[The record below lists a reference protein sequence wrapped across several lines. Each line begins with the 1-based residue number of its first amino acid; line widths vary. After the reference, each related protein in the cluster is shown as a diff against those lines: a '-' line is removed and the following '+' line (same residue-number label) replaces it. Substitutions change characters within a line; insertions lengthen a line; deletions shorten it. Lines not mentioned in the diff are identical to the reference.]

1 MKKSFD
7 YSGLLIPFVFAAL
20 VAYQLLMARPATTS
34 IPYSD
39 FHRLVDARLVDDL
52 DIGQSSISGVL
63 RMPEAAANLPASDAA
78 AVKKAGPPWRF
89 TTNRVADDR
98 LVTELTAAGI
108 RYRGVPDSGWLET
121 LAGWMLP
128 VILLVTFWSFMMR
141 RPGGVRDFS
150 GMGKSQARVYV
161 QQETGITFDDI
172 AGIDE
177 AKAELQQIVAFL
189 RNPERYQRLGGK
201 IPKGV
206 LIVGAPGTGKTLLAR
221 AVAGEAAVPFFTI
234 SGSAFVE
241 MFVGVGAARVRDLFE
256 QAQQKA
262 PCIVF
267 IDELDALG
275 KARGVGLMSGN
286 DEREQTL
293 NQLLVEMD
301 GFQANSGVIIMAATN
316 RPEIL
321 DPALLRPGRFD
332 RHIAIDRPDL
342 NGRKQILAVHT
353 KRVKLAPEVDL
364 AELAQRTPGFVGAD
378 LANVVN
384 EAALHAAELG
394 KPAIGMADFD
404 EAIDRAMTGMER
416 KSRVMNDEE
425 KRTIAYHEAG
435 HALVAQSR
443 VHCDPVKKVSIIPR
457 GIAALGYTQQV
468 PTEDRYVLR
477 KSELLDRLDVL
488 LGGRVAEEIAFG
500 DVSTGA
506 QNDLERATAL
516 ARHMVM
522 QYGMSAKLGLATLD
536 DATPQGGSPGVWT
549 PGDGRC
555 SEHTAQLI
563 DEEVRALL
571 EDAHVRVAATLGE
584 HRDALERIAR
594 CLLQHESIDHDTLV
608 ALITPPDDRDAAPG
622 PARADAEPVAAT
634 DTSALTRDW
643 RAGRSTADAD
653 RAVARLRGVVGND
666 RREPRIGAEHR
677 DALEPVAPRRE
688 EQRVDLRQRT
698 LAVQRH
704 GFRDAG
710 VNAGLER
717 REHRDVIERC
727 DLGRGSEIVR
737 QPDAVA
743 MKRAKQPVS
752 MVLYPERAHLPV
764 CRADH
769 PALRPA
775 DGRLDAVR
783 AVVAER
789 ETHAA
794 GRRERQQMAV
804 AQPVPVDRVMHL
816 QRQPHPVGG
825 AGQVSGR
832 IVGGKRAALGGQRGR
847 CGKRVLAHRQRDAAR
862 TCARLDAVVA

>member
-1 MKKSFD
+1 MKKTFD
-7 YSGLLIPFVFAAL
+7 YSALLIPIAFGVLIA
-20 VAYQLLMARPATTS
+20 VQLLMRQPEATS
-34 IPYSD
+34 ISYSD

-52 DIGQSSISGVL
+52 EIGQSSISGAL
-63 RMPEAAANLPASDAA
+63 RMPEAGPMLPASDAI

-89 TTNRVADDR
+89 TTSRVADDR
-98 LVTELTAAGI
+98 LVATLTAAGI
-108 RYRGVPDSGWLET
+108 RYRGMPDSSWIET
-121 LAGWMLP
+121 LATWAFP
-128 VILLVTFWSFMMR
+128 VIAFVLVWNFMMR
-141 RPGGVRDFS
+141 RPGGVRDLS
-150 GMGKSQARVYV
+150 GMGKSRARVYV
-161 QQETGITFDDI
+161 QQETGITFSDI

-189 RNPERYQRLGGK
+189 REPERYQRLGGK

-221 AVAGEAAVPFFTI
+221 AVAGEAAVPFFSI

-364 AELAQRTPGFVGAD
+364 AELASRTPGFVGAD

-416 KSRVMNDEE
+416 KSRVMNEQE
-425 KRTIAYHEAG
+425 KRTIAYHESG

-443 VHCDPVKKVSIIPR
+443 AHCDPVKKVSIIPR

-477 KSELLDRLDVL
+477 RSELLDRLDVL

-522 QYGMSAKLGLATLD
+522 QYGMSDKIGLSTFD
-536 DATPQGGSPGVWT
+536 DAASQGRVPGAWT

-584 HRDALERIAR
+584 HRDALERIAQ
-594 CLLQHESIDHDTLV
+594 CLLLHESIDHDMLM
-608 ALITPPDDRDAAPG
+608 ALIAGPDDADEPG
-622 PARADAEPVAAT
+622 RPAEAESAAT
-634 DTSALTRDW
+634 T
-643 RAGRSTADAD
+643 
-653 RAVARLRGVVGND
+653 
-666 RREPRIGAEHR
+666 GA
-677 DALEPVAPRRE
+677 PV
-688 EQRVDLRQRT
+688 
-698 LAVQRH
+698 
-704 GFRDAG
+704 
-710 VNAGLER
+710 
-717 REHRDVIERC
+717 
-727 DLGRGSEIVR
+727 
-737 QPDAVA
+737 
-743 MKRAKQPVS
+743 
-752 MVLYPERAHLPV
+752 
-764 CRADH
+764 
-769 PALRPA
+769 
-775 DGRLDAVR
+775 
-783 AVVAER
+783 
-789 ETHAA
+789 
-794 GRRERQQMAV
+794 
-804 AQPVPVDRVMHL
+804 
-816 QRQPHPVGG
+816 
-825 AGQVSGR
+825 
-832 IVGGKRAALGGQRGR
+832 
-847 CGKRVLAHRQRDAAR
+847 
-862 TCARLDAVVA
+862 

>member
-1 MKKSFD
+1 MKKTFD
-7 YSGLLIPFVFAAL
+7 YSALLIPIALAVL
-20 VAYQLLMARPATTS
+20 VAFQLFTSRPETTS
-34 IPYSD
+34 ISYSD

-52 DIGQSSISGVL
+52 DIGQSSISGAL
-63 RMPEAAANLPASDAA
+63 RMPEAVPMLPASDAI

-98 LVTELTAAGI
+98 LVTTLTAAGI
-108 RYRGVPDSGWLET
+108 RYRGMPDSSWIET
-121 LAGWMLP
+121 LATWAFP
-128 VILLVTFWSFMMR
+128 VIAFVLVWSFMMR
-141 RPGGVRDFS
+141 RPGGIRDLS
-150 GMGKSQARVYV
+150 GMGKSRARVYV
-161 QQETGITFDDI
+161 QQETGITFSDI

-189 RNPERYQRLGGK
+189 REPERYQRLGGK

-221 AVAGEAAVPFFTI
+221 AVAGEAAVPFFSI

-364 AELAQRTPGFVGAD
+364 AELASRTPGFVGAD

-416 KSRVMNDEE
+416 KSRVMNEQE
-425 KRTIAYHEAG
+425 KRTIAYHESG

-443 VHCDPVKKVSIIPR
+443 AHCDPVKKVSIIPR

-477 KSELLDRLDVL
+477 RSELLDRLDVL

-522 QYGMSAKLGLATLD
+522 QYGMSDKIGLATFD
-536 DATPQGGSPGVWT
+536 DAASQGGAPGVWT

-563 DEEVRALL
+563 DEEVHALL
-571 EDAHVRVAATLGE
+571 ADAHARVAATLGE

-594 CLLQHESIDHDTLV
+594 CLLLHESIDHDMLM
-608 ALITPPDDRDAAPG
+608 ALIAGPDYADAPG
-622 PARADAEPVAAT
+622 
-634 DTSALTRDW
+634 
-643 RAGRSTADAD
+643 
-653 RAVARLRGVVGND
+653 
-666 RREPRIGAEHR
+666 
-677 DALEPVAPRRE
+677 
-688 EQRVDLRQRT
+688 
-698 LAVQRH
+698 
-704 GFRDAG
+704 
-710 VNAGLER
+710 
-717 REHRDVIERC
+717 
-727 DLGRGSEIVR
+727 
-737 QPDAVA
+737 
-743 MKRAKQPVS
+743 
-752 MVLYPERAHLPV
+752 
-764 CRADH
+764 
-769 PALRPA
+769 RPA
-775 DGRLDAVR
+775 E
-783 AVVAER
+783 AES
-789 ETHAA
+789 ETTT
-794 GRRERQQMAV
+794 
-804 AQPVPVDRVMHL
+804 
-816 QRQPHPVGG
+816 G
-825 AGQVSGR
+825 ASV
-832 IVGGKRAALGGQRGR
+832 
-847 CGKRVLAHRQRDAAR
+847 
-862 TCARLDAVVA
+862 

>member
-20 VAYQLLMARPATTS
+20 VAYQLLMSQPVTTS
-34 IPYSD
+34 ISYSD

-63 RMPEAAANLPASDAA
+63 RMPEAGANLPASDAA
-78 AVKKAGPPWRF
+78 AVKKVGPPWRF

-98 LVTELTAAGI
+98 LVAELTAAGI
-108 RYRGVPDSGWLET
+108 RYRGAPDSGWLET
-121 LAGWMLP
+121 LAGWILP
-128 VILLVTFWSFMMR
+128 VIVLVMLWSFMMR
-141 RPGGVRDFS
+141 RPGGVRDLS

-342 NGRKQILAVHT
+342 TGRKQILAVHT

-443 VHCDPVKKVSIIPR
+443 VRCDPVKKVSIIPR

-516 ARHMVM
+516 ARHMIM

-536 DATPQGGSPGVWT
+536 DAATQGGSPGVWT

-584 HRDALERIAR
+584 HRDALERIAQ

-608 ALITPPDDRDAAPG
+608 ALITPPDDLGAAPE
-622 PARADAEPVAAT
+622 PARADAEPVTAT
-634 DTSALTRDW
+634 DTSA
-643 RAGRSTADAD
+643 
-653 RAVARLRGVVGND
+653 
-666 RREPRIGAEHR
+666 
-677 DALEPVAPRRE
+677 
-688 EQRVDLRQRT
+688 
-698 LAVQRH
+698 
-704 GFRDAG
+704 
-710 VNAGLER
+710 
-717 REHRDVIERC
+717 
-727 DLGRGSEIVR
+727 
-737 QPDAVA
+737 
-743 MKRAKQPVS
+743 
-752 MVLYPERAHLPV
+752 
-764 CRADH
+764 
-769 PALRPA
+769 
-775 DGRLDAVR
+775 
-783 AVVAER
+783 
-789 ETHAA
+789 
-794 GRRERQQMAV
+794 
-804 AQPVPVDRVMHL
+804 
-816 QRQPHPVGG
+816 
-825 AGQVSGR
+825 
-832 IVGGKRAALGGQRGR
+832 
-847 CGKRVLAHRQRDAAR
+847 
-862 TCARLDAVVA
+862 

>member
-7 YSGLLIPFVFAAL
+7 YSGLLIPFVFAVL
-20 VAYQLLMARPATTS
+20 VAYQLLMAQPATTS
-34 IPYSD
+34 ISYSD

-52 DIGQSSISGVL
+52 DIGPSSISGVL
-63 RMPEAAANLPASDAA
+63 RMPQAGANLPASDAA

-98 LVTELTAAGI
+98 LVAELTAAGI
-108 RYRGVPDSGWLET
+108 RYRGAPDSGWLET

-128 VILLVTFWSFMMR
+128 VIVLVTFWSFMMR
-141 RPGGVRDFS
+141 RPGGVRDLS

-221 AVAGEAAVPFFTI
+221 AVAGEAAVPFFAI

-342 NGRKQILAVHT
+342 TGRKQILAVHT

-394 KPAIGMADFD
+394 KQAIGMADFD

-522 QYGMSAKLGLATLD
+522 QYGMSEKLGLATLD

-594 CLLQHESIDHDTLV
+594 CLLQHESVDHDTLV
-608 ALITPPDDRDAAPG
+608 ALITPPDDGIG
-622 PARADAEPVAAT
+622 PPEPAHADAEPATAT
-634 DTSALTRDW
+634 DTSA
-643 RAGRSTADAD
+643 
-653 RAVARLRGVVGND
+653 
-666 RREPRIGAEHR
+666 
-677 DALEPVAPRRE
+677 
-688 EQRVDLRQRT
+688 
-698 LAVQRH
+698 
-704 GFRDAG
+704 
-710 VNAGLER
+710 
-717 REHRDVIERC
+717 
-727 DLGRGSEIVR
+727 
-737 QPDAVA
+737 
-743 MKRAKQPVS
+743 
-752 MVLYPERAHLPV
+752 
-764 CRADH
+764 
-769 PALRPA
+769 
-775 DGRLDAVR
+775 
-783 AVVAER
+783 
-789 ETHAA
+789 
-794 GRRERQQMAV
+794 
-804 AQPVPVDRVMHL
+804 
-816 QRQPHPVGG
+816 
-825 AGQVSGR
+825 
-832 IVGGKRAALGGQRGR
+832 
-847 CGKRVLAHRQRDAAR
+847 
-862 TCARLDAVVA
+862 

>member
-1 MKKSFD
+1 MNKSFD
-7 YSGLLIPFVFAAL
+7 YSGLLIPIAFAVL
-20 VAYQLLMARPATTS
+20 VAFQLLARQPAATS
-34 IPYSD
+34 ISYSD
-39 FHRLVDARLVDDL
+39 FHRLVEARLVADL
-52 DIGQSSISGVL
+52 EIGQSSISGTL
-63 RMPEAAANLPASDAA
+63 RMPAAGAALPASDAA
-78 AVKKAGPPWRF
+78 EVKELGPPWRF
-89 TTNRVADDR
+89 TTNRVSDEG
-98 LVTELTAAGI
+98 LVAALTNAGI
-108 RYRGVPDSGWLET
+108 RYRGATDTGWIET
-121 LAGWMLP
+121 LAAWIFPLIGFV
-128 VILLVTFWSFMMR
+128 VIWNFLMR
-141 RPGGVRDFS
+141 RPGGMRDLS
-150 GMGKSQARVYV
+150 GMGKSRARVYM
-161 QQETGITFDDI
+161 QKETGITFDDI

-256 QAQQKA
+256 QAQRSA

-342 NGRKQILAVHT
+342 TGRKQILAVHT

-416 KSRVMNDEE
+416 KSRVMNEQE
-425 KRTIAYHEAG
+425 KRTIAYHESG

-443 VHCDPVKKVSIIPR
+443 AHCDPVKKVSIIPR

-477 KSELLDRLDVL
+477 RSELLDRLDVL
-488 LGGRVAEEIAFG
+488 LGGRVAEEIALG

-522 QYGMSAKLGLATLD
+522 QYGMSEKVGLVTLD
-536 DATPQGGSPGVWT
+536 DGAPQGGAPGVWT
-549 PGDGRC
+549 PGDGHC

-571 EDAHVRVAATLGE
+571 EDAHARVTATLGE
-584 HRDALERIAR
+584 HRDALERIALS
-594 CLLQHESIDHDTLV
+594 LLQHESIDHDGLVTLI
-608 ALITPPDDRDAAPG
+608 APPDDADVTPR
-622 PARADAEPVAAT
+622 PAQADAETTTGV
-634 DTSALTRDW
+634 SA
-643 RAGRSTADAD
+643 
-653 RAVARLRGVVGND
+653 
-666 RREPRIGAEHR
+666 
-677 DALEPVAPRRE
+677 
-688 EQRVDLRQRT
+688 
-698 LAVQRH
+698 
-704 GFRDAG
+704 
-710 VNAGLER
+710 
-717 REHRDVIERC
+717 
-727 DLGRGSEIVR
+727 
-737 QPDAVA
+737 
-743 MKRAKQPVS
+743 
-752 MVLYPERAHLPV
+752 
-764 CRADH
+764 
-769 PALRPA
+769 
-775 DGRLDAVR
+775 
-783 AVVAER
+783 
-789 ETHAA
+789 
-794 GRRERQQMAV
+794 
-804 AQPVPVDRVMHL
+804 
-816 QRQPHPVGG
+816 
-825 AGQVSGR
+825 
-832 IVGGKRAALGGQRGR
+832 
-847 CGKRVLAHRQRDAAR
+847 
-862 TCARLDAVVA
+862 

>member
-1 MKKSFD
+1 MKKTFD
-7 YSGLLIPFVFAAL
+7 YSALLIPIAFGVLIA
-20 VAYQLLMARPATTS
+20 VQLLMRQPEATS
-34 IPYSD
+34 ISYSD

-52 DIGQSSISGVL
+52 EIGQSSISGAL
-63 RMPEAAANLPASDAA
+63 RMPEAGPMLPASDAI

-89 TTNRVADDR
+89 TTSRVADDR
-98 LVTELTAAGI
+98 LVATLTAAGI
-108 RYRGVPDSGWLET
+108 RYRGMPDSSWIET
-121 LAGWMLP
+121 LATWAFP
-128 VILLVTFWSFMMR
+128 VIAFVLVWNFMMR
-141 RPGGVRDFS
+141 RPGGVRDLS
-150 GMGKSQARVYV
+150 GMGKSRARVYV
-161 QQETGITFDDI
+161 QQETGITFSDI

-189 RNPERYQRLGGK
+189 REPERYQRLGGK

-221 AVAGEAAVPFFTI
+221 AVAGEAAVPFFSI

-275 KARGVGLMSGN
+275 KARGVGPMSGN

-364 AELAQRTPGFVGAD
+364 AELASRTPGFVGAD

-416 KSRVMNDEE
+416 KSRVMNEQE
-425 KRTIAYHEAG
+425 KRTIAYHESG

-443 VHCDPVKKVSIIPR
+443 AHCDPVKKVSIIPR

-477 KSELLDRLDVL
+477 RSELLDRLDVL

-522 QYGMSAKLGLATLD
+522 QYGMSDKIGLSTFD
-536 DATPQGGSPGVWT
+536 DAASQGRAPGVWT

-584 HRDALERIAR
+584 HRDALERIAQ
-594 CLLQHESIDHDTLV
+594 CLLLHESIDHDMLM
-608 ALITPPDDRDAAPG
+608 ALIAGPDDADEPG
-622 PARADAEPVAAT
+622 RPAEAESAAT
-634 DTSALTRDW
+634 T
-643 RAGRSTADAD
+643 
-653 RAVARLRGVVGND
+653 
-666 RREPRIGAEHR
+666 GA
-677 DALEPVAPRRE
+677 PV
-688 EQRVDLRQRT
+688 
-698 LAVQRH
+698 
-704 GFRDAG
+704 
-710 VNAGLER
+710 
-717 REHRDVIERC
+717 
-727 DLGRGSEIVR
+727 
-737 QPDAVA
+737 
-743 MKRAKQPVS
+743 
-752 MVLYPERAHLPV
+752 
-764 CRADH
+764 
-769 PALRPA
+769 
-775 DGRLDAVR
+775 
-783 AVVAER
+783 
-789 ETHAA
+789 
-794 GRRERQQMAV
+794 
-804 AQPVPVDRVMHL
+804 
-816 QRQPHPVGG
+816 
-825 AGQVSGR
+825 
-832 IVGGKRAALGGQRGR
+832 
-847 CGKRVLAHRQRDAAR
+847 
-862 TCARLDAVVA
+862 

>member
-1 MKKSFD
+1 MKKTFD
-7 YSGLLIPFVFAAL
+7 YSALLIPIAFGVLIA
-20 VAYQLLMARPATTS
+20 VQLLMRQPATTS
-34 IPYSD
+34 ISYSD

-52 DIGQSSISGVL
+52 EIGQSSISGAL
-63 RMPEAAANLPASDAA
+63 HMPEAVPMLPASDAI

-89 TTNRVADDR
+89 TTSRVADDR
-98 LVTELTAAGI
+98 LVATLTAAGI
-108 RYRGVPDSGWLET
+108 RYRGMPDSSWIET
-121 LAGWMLP
+121 LATWALP
-128 VILLVTFWSFMMR
+128 VIAFVLVWNVMMR
-141 RPGGVRDFS
+141 RPGGIRDLS

-161 QQETGITFDDI
+161 QQETGITFSDI

-189 RNPERYQRLGGK
+189 REPERYQRLGGK

-221 AVAGEAAVPFFTI
+221 AVAGEAAVPFFSI

-241 MFVGVGAARVRDLFE
+241 MFVGVGAARVRDLFQ

-364 AELAQRTPGFVGAD
+364 AELASRTPGFVGAD

-416 KSRVMNDEE
+416 KSRVMNEQE
-425 KRTIAYHEAG
+425 KRTIAYHESG

-443 VHCDPVKKVSIIPR
+443 AHCDPVKKVSIIPR

-477 KSELLDRLDVL
+477 RSELLDRLDVL

-522 QYGMSAKLGLATLD
+522 QYGMSDKIGLSTFD
-536 DATPQGGSPGVWT
+536 DAASQGRVPGAWT

-571 EDAHVRVAATLGE
+571 EGSHERVAATLGE
-584 HRDALERIAR
+584 HHDALERIAR
-594 CLLQHESIDHDTLV
+594 CLLLHESIDHDMLV
-608 ALITPPDDRDAAPG
+608 ALIAGPDDVDEPG
-622 PARADAEPVAAT
+622 
-634 DTSALTRDW
+634 
-643 RAGRSTADAD
+643 
-653 RAVARLRGVVGND
+653 
-666 RREPRIGAEHR
+666 
-677 DALEPVAPRRE
+677 
-688 EQRVDLRQRT
+688 
-698 LAVQRH
+698 
-704 GFRDAG
+704 
-710 VNAGLER
+710 
-717 REHRDVIERC
+717 
-727 DLGRGSEIVR
+727 
-737 QPDAVA
+737 
-743 MKRAKQPVS
+743 
-752 MVLYPERAHLPV
+752 
-764 CRADH
+764 
-769 PALRPA
+769 RPA
-775 DGRLDAVR
+775 EAVS
-783 AVVAER
+783 
-789 ETHAA
+789 ETTT
-794 GRRERQQMAV
+794 
-804 AQPVPVDRVMHL
+804 
-816 QRQPHPVGG
+816 G
-825 AGQVSGR
+825 ASV
-832 IVGGKRAALGGQRGR
+832 
-847 CGKRVLAHRQRDAAR
+847 
-862 TCARLDAVVA
+862 

>member
-1 MKKSFD
+1 MDERFD
-7 YSGLLIPFVFAAL
+7 YTGLLIPIAFAVLIAF
-20 VAYQLLMARPATTS
+20 QLMTFRPPATS
-34 IPYSD
+34 ISYSD

-52 DIGQSSISGVL
+52 DVGQSSISGVL
-63 RMPEAAANLPASDAA
+63 RMPAAGAALPASDAA
-78 AVKKAGPPWRF
+78 AVAKAGPPWRF

-98 LVTELTAAGI
+98 LVSALTAAGI
-108 RYRGVPDSGWLET
+108 RYRGTPDAGWIDT
-121 LAGWMLP
+121 LATWAFP
-128 VILLVTFWSFMMR
+128 LLGFVVLWSFLMR
-141 RPGGVRDFS
+141 RPGAMRNLN

-161 QQETGITFDDI
+161 QQKTGITFDDI

-275 KARGVGLMSGN
+275 KARGIGLMSGN

-342 NGRKQILAVHT
+342 NGRRQILAVHT

-364 AELAQRTPGFVGAD
+364 SELASRTPGFVGAD
-378 LANVVN
+378 LANIVN
-384 EAALHAAELG
+384 EAALRAAELG
-394 KPAIGMADFD
+394 KPAIEMADFD
-404 EAIDRAMTGMER
+404 EAIDRAMAGMER
-416 KSRVMNDEE
+416 KSRVMNEQE
-425 KRTIAYHEAG
+425 KRIIAYHESG

-443 VHCDPVKKVSIIPR
+443 AHCDPVKKVSIIPR

-477 KSELLDRLDVL
+477 RSELLDRLDVL

-522 QYGMSAKLGLATLD
+522 QYGMSDRLGLATFD
-536 DATPQGGSPGVWT
+536 DAAPQGGPPAVWT

-555 SEHTAQLI
+555 SEHTARLI
-563 DEEVRALL
+563 DEEVRTLL
-571 EDAHVRVAATLGE
+571 GDAHARVAATLGE
-584 HRDALERIAR
+584 QRDALERIAQ
-594 CLLQHESIDHDTLV
+594 CLLQRESIDHDQLV
-608 ALITPPDDRDAAPG
+608 ALIAPPRDASG
-622 PARADAEPVAAT
+622 EVAA
-634 DTSALTRDW
+634 AQ
-643 RAGRSTADAD
+643 
-653 RAVARLRGVVGND
+653 
-666 RREPRIGAEHR
+666 AEHE
-677 DALEPVAPRRE
+677 A
-688 EQRVDLRQRT
+688 T
-698 LAVQRH
+698 
-704 GFRDAG
+704 
-710 VNAGLER
+710 
-717 REHRDVIERC
+717 
-727 DLGRGSEIVR
+727 
-737 QPDAVA
+737 
-743 MKRAKQPVS
+743 
-752 MVLYPERAHLPV
+752 
-764 CRADH
+764 
-769 PALRPA
+769 PA
-775 DGRLDAVR
+775 
-783 AVVAER
+783 
-789 ETHAA
+789 TH
-794 GRRERQQMAV
+794 V
-804 AQPVPVDRVMHL
+804 
-816 QRQPHPVGG
+816 
-825 AGQVSGR
+825 
-832 IVGGKRAALGGQRGR
+832 
-847 CGKRVLAHRQRDAAR
+847 
-862 TCARLDAVVA
+862 

>member
-1 MKKSFD
+1 MKKTFD
-7 YSGLLIPFVFAAL
+7 YSALLIPIAFGVLIA
-20 VAYQLLMARPATTS
+20 VQLLMRQPATTS
-34 IPYSD
+34 ISYSD

-52 DIGQSSISGVL
+52 EIGQSSISGAL
-63 RMPEAAANLPASDAA
+63 HMPEAVPMLPASDAI

-89 TTNRVADDR
+89 TTSRVADDR
-98 LVTELTAAGI
+98 LVATLTAAGI
-108 RYRGVPDSGWLET
+108 RYRGMPDSSWIET
-121 LAGWMLP
+121 LATWALP
-128 VILLVTFWSFMMR
+128 VIAFVLVWNVMMR
-141 RPGGVRDFS
+141 RPGGIRDLS

-161 QQETGITFDDI
+161 QQETGITFSDI

-189 RNPERYQRLGGK
+189 REPERYQRLGGK

-221 AVAGEAAVPFFTI
+221 AVAGEAAVPFFSI

-241 MFVGVGAARVRDLFE
+241 MFVGVGAARVRDLFQ

-364 AELAQRTPGFVGAD
+364 AELASRTPGFVGAD

-416 KSRVMNDEE
+416 KSRVMNEQE
-425 KRTIAYHEAG
+425 KRTIAYHESG

-443 VHCDPVKKVSIIPR
+443 AHCDPVKKVSIIPR

-477 KSELLDRLDVL
+477 RSELLDRLDVL

-522 QYGMSAKLGLATLD
+522 QYGMSDKIGLSTFD
-536 DATPQGGSPGVWT
+536 DAASQGRMPGAWT

-571 EDAHVRVAATLGE
+571 EGSHERVAATLGE
-584 HRDALERIAR
+584 HREALERIAR
-594 CLLQHESIDHDTLV
+594 CLLLHESIDHDMLV
-608 ALITPPDDRDAAPG
+608 ALIAGPDDVDEPG
-622 PARADAEPVAAT
+622 
-634 DTSALTRDW
+634 
-643 RAGRSTADAD
+643 
-653 RAVARLRGVVGND
+653 
-666 RREPRIGAEHR
+666 
-677 DALEPVAPRRE
+677 
-688 EQRVDLRQRT
+688 
-698 LAVQRH
+698 
-704 GFRDAG
+704 
-710 VNAGLER
+710 
-717 REHRDVIERC
+717 
-727 DLGRGSEIVR
+727 
-737 QPDAVA
+737 
-743 MKRAKQPVS
+743 
-752 MVLYPERAHLPV
+752 
-764 CRADH
+764 
-769 PALRPA
+769 RPA
-775 DGRLDAVR
+775 EAVS
-783 AVVAER
+783 
-789 ETHAA
+789 ETTT
-794 GRRERQQMAV
+794 
-804 AQPVPVDRVMHL
+804 
-816 QRQPHPVGG
+816 G
-825 AGQVSGR
+825 ASV
-832 IVGGKRAALGGQRGR
+832 
-847 CGKRVLAHRQRDAAR
+847 
-862 TCARLDAVVA
+862 

>member
-7 YSGLLIPFVFAAL
+7 YSGLLIPIAFAVL
-20 VAYQLLMARPATTS
+20 VAVQLLARQPAATS
-34 IPYSD
+34 ISYSD
-39 FHRLVDARLVDDL
+39 FHHLVDARLVDDL
-52 DIGQSSISGVL
+52 EIGQTSISGTL
-63 RMPEAAANLPASDAA
+63 RMPQAGAALPASDAA
-78 AVKKAGPPWRF
+78 EVKEIGPPWRF
-89 TTNRVADDR
+89 TTNRVSDEG
-98 LVTELTAAGI
+98 LVAALTAAGI
-108 RYRGVPDSGWLET
+108 RYRGATDTGWIGT
-121 LAGWMLP
+121 LASWIFPLIGFV
-128 VILLVTFWSFMMR
+128 VIWSFMMR
-141 RPGGVRDFS
+141 RPGGMRDLS
-150 GMGKSQARVYV
+150 GMGKSRARVYM
-161 QQETGITFDDI
+161 QKETGITFDDI

-256 QAQQKA
+256 QAQQSA

-342 NGRKQILAVHT
+342 TGRKQILAVHT

-416 KSRVMNDEE
+416 KSRVMNEQE
-425 KRTIAYHEAG
+425 KRTIAYHESG

-443 VHCDPVKKVSIIPR
+443 AHCDPVKKVSIIPR

-477 KSELLDRLDVL
+477 RSELLDRLDVL

-522 QYGMSAKLGLATLD
+522 QYGMSEKIGLATLD
-536 DATPQGGSPGVWT
+536 DGARQGGAPGVWT
-549 PGDGRC
+549 PGDGHC

-571 EDAHVRVAATLGE
+571 EDAHARVAATLGA
-584 HRDALERIAR
+584 HRDALERIASS
-594 CLLQHESIDHDTLV
+594 LLQHESIDHDMLV
-608 ALITPPDDRDAAPG
+608 ALIAPPDDAG
-622 PARADAEPVAAT
+622 
-634 DTSALTRDW
+634 DT
-643 RAGRSTADAD
+643 
-653 RAVARLRGVVGND
+653 
-666 RREPRIGAEHR
+666 P
-677 DALEPVAPRRE
+677 
-688 EQRVDLRQRT
+688 
-698 LAVQRH
+698 
-704 GFRDAG
+704 
-710 VNAGLER
+710 
-717 REHRDVIERC
+717 
-727 DLGRGSEIVR
+727 
-737 QPDAVA
+737 
-743 MKRAKQPVS
+743 
-752 MVLYPERAHLPV
+752 
-764 CRADH
+764 
-769 PALRPA
+769 RPA
-775 DGRLDAVR
+775 EADS
-783 AVVAER
+783 
-789 ETHAA
+789 ETTT
-794 GRRERQQMAV
+794 G
-804 AQPVPVDRVMHL
+804 
-816 QRQPHPVGG
+816 
-825 AGQVSGR
+825 VS
-832 IVGGKRAALGGQRGR
+832 A
-847 CGKRVLAHRQRDAAR
+847 
-862 TCARLDAVVA
+862 

>member
-1 MKKSFD
+1 MNKSFD
-7 YSGLLIPFVFAAL
+7 YSGLLIPIAFAVL
-20 VAYQLLMARPATTS
+20 VAFQLLARQPAATS
-34 IPYSD
+34 ISYSD
-39 FHRLVDARLVDDL
+39 FHRLVEARLVADL
-52 DIGQSSISGVL
+52 EIGQSSISGTL
-63 RMPEAAANLPASDAA
+63 RMPAAGAALPASDAA
-78 AVKKAGPPWRF
+78 EVKELGPPWRF
-89 TTNRVADDR
+89 TTNRVSDEG
-98 LVTELTAAGI
+98 LVAALTNAGI
-108 RYRGVPDSGWLET
+108 RYRGATDTGWIET
-121 LAGWMLP
+121 LAAWIFPLIGFV
-128 VILLVTFWSFMMR
+128 VIWNFLMR
-141 RPGGVRDFS
+141 RPGGMRDLS
-150 GMGKSQARVYV
+150 GMGKSRARVYM
-161 QQETGITFDDI
+161 QKETGITFDDI

-256 QAQQKA
+256 QAQRSA

-342 NGRKQILAVHT
+342 TGRKQILAVHT

-416 KSRVMNDEE
+416 KSRVMNEQE
-425 KRTIAYHEAG
+425 KRTIAYHESG

-443 VHCDPVKKVSIIPR
+443 AHCDPVKKVSIIPR

-477 KSELLDRLDVL
+477 RSELLDRLDVL

-522 QYGMSAKLGLATLD
+522 QYGMSEKVGLVTLD
-536 DATPQGGSPGVWT
+536 DGAPQGGAPGVWT
-549 PGDGRC
+549 PGDGHC

-571 EDAHVRVAATLGE
+571 EDAHARVTATLGE
-584 HRDALERIAR
+584 HRDALERIALS
-594 CLLQHESIDHDTLV
+594 LLQHESIDHDGLVTLI
-608 ALITPPDDRDAAPG
+608 APPDDADVTPR
-622 PARADAEPVAAT
+622 PAQADAETTTGV
-634 DTSALTRDW
+634 SA
-643 RAGRSTADAD
+643 
-653 RAVARLRGVVGND
+653 
-666 RREPRIGAEHR
+666 
-677 DALEPVAPRRE
+677 
-688 EQRVDLRQRT
+688 
-698 LAVQRH
+698 
-704 GFRDAG
+704 
-710 VNAGLER
+710 
-717 REHRDVIERC
+717 
-727 DLGRGSEIVR
+727 
-737 QPDAVA
+737 
-743 MKRAKQPVS
+743 
-752 MVLYPERAHLPV
+752 
-764 CRADH
+764 
-769 PALRPA
+769 
-775 DGRLDAVR
+775 
-783 AVVAER
+783 
-789 ETHAA
+789 
-794 GRRERQQMAV
+794 
-804 AQPVPVDRVMHL
+804 
-816 QRQPHPVGG
+816 
-825 AGQVSGR
+825 
-832 IVGGKRAALGGQRGR
+832 
-847 CGKRVLAHRQRDAAR
+847 
-862 TCARLDAVVA
+862 

>member
-1 MKKSFD
+1 MKKTLD
-7 YSGLLIPFVFAAL
+7 YSGLLIPFVFAVL
-20 VAYQLLMARPATTS
+20 VAYQLLMAQPATTS
-34 IPYSD
+34 ISYSD

-52 DIGQSSISGVL
+52 DIGPSSISGVL
-63 RMPEAAANLPASDAA
+63 RMPQAGANLPASDAA
-78 AVKKAGPPWRF
+78 AVKKAGAPWRF

-98 LVTELTAAGI
+98 LVAELTAAGI
-108 RYRGVPDSGWLET
+108 RYRGAPDSGWLET
-121 LAGWMLP
+121 LAGWILP
-128 VILLVTFWSFMMR
+128 VIVLVTFWSFMMR
-141 RPGGVRDFS
+141 RPGGVRDLS

-256 QAQQKA
+256 QAKQKA

-342 NGRKQILAVHT
+342 TGRKQILAVQT

-522 QYGMSAKLGLATLD
+522 QYGMSEKLGLAPLD
-536 DATPQGGSPGVWT
+536 DATPQGGSPRRGAR
-549 PGDGRC
+549 GGGGGRGGAPPPPRPVQRT
-555 SEHTAQLI
+555 H
-563 DEEVRALL
+563 RA
-571 EDAHVRVAATLGE
+571 V
-584 HRDALERIAR
+584 
-594 CLLQHESIDHDTLV
+594 
-608 ALITPPDDRDAAPG
+608 DRRG
-622 PARADAEPVAAT
+622 GARAARRRA
-634 DTSALTRDW
+634 
-643 RAGRSTADAD
+643 RAGHGDARRASRRARTD
-653 RAVARLRGVVGND
+653 RAV
-666 RREPRIGAEHR
+666 
-677 DALEPVAPRRE
+677 
-688 EQRVDLRQRT
+688 
-698 LAVQRH
+698 
-704 GFRDAG
+704 
-710 VNAGLER
+710 
-717 REHRDVIERC
+717 
-727 DLGRGSEIVR
+727 
-737 QPDAVA
+737 
-743 MKRAKQPVS
+743 
-752 MVLYPERAHLPV
+752 
-764 CRADH
+764 
-769 PALRPA
+769 PA
-775 DGRLDAVR
+775 
-783 AVVAER
+783 
-789 ETHAA
+789 AA
-794 GRRERQQMAV
+794 
-804 AQPVPVDRVMHL
+804 
-816 QRQPHPVGG
+816 
-825 AGQVSGR
+825 
-832 IVGGKRAALGGQRGR
+832 
-847 CGKRVLAHRQRDAAR
+847 
-862 TCARLDAVVA
+862 

>member
-1 MKKSFD
+1 MDRKFD
-7 YSGLLIPFVFAAL
+7 YPGLLIAAGFFVLFAA
-20 VAYQLLMARPATTS
+20 QLLMLHPTS
-34 IPYSD
+34 APIAYSD
-39 FHRLVDARLVDDL
+39 FHQLVAARLVDDL
-52 DIGQSSISGVL
+52 EVGPVSISGTL
-63 RMPEAAANLPASDAA
+63 KMPQAGTMLPASEAAA
-78 AVKKAGPPWRF
+78 VREAGAPWRF
-89 TTNRVADDR
+89 TTSRVADEHLTDA
-98 LVTELTAAGI
+98 LTAAGI
-108 RYRGVPDSGWLET
+108 RYHGAPDTSWIASLASWLLPLVLFVFIWNMMLRRRGGLQ
-121 LAGWMLP
+121 
-128 VILLVTFWSFMMR
+128 
-141 RPGGVRDFS
+141 DFT
-150 GMGKSQARVYV
+150 GMGKSRARVYV

-206 LIVGAPGTGKTLLAR
+206 LMVGAPGTGKTLLAR

-256 QAQQKA
+256 QAKQKA

-342 NGRKQILAVHT
+342 TGRRQILGVHV
-353 KRVKLAPEVDL
+353 KRVKLAAEVDL
-364 AELAQRTPGFVGAD
+364 GELASRTPGFVGAD

-416 KSRVMNDEE
+416 KSRVMNAQE

-457 GIAALGYTQQV
+457 GVAALGYTQQV

-477 KSELLDRLDVL
+477 RSELLDRLDVL

-522 QYGMSAKLGLATLD
+522 QYGMSEKLGLATFD
-536 DATPQGGSPGVWT
+536 DGDARQGMPGAWHG
-549 PGDGRC
+549 GDGRC
-555 SEHTAQLI
+555 SEHTARMI
-563 DEEVRALL
+563 DDEVRTLL
-571 EDAHVRVAATLGE
+571 ADAHARVATTLGE
-584 HRDALERIAR
+584 RRDVLERIAR
-594 CLLQHESIDHDTLV
+594 RLLQCEVL
-608 ALITPPDDRDAAPG
+608 
-622 PARADAEPVAAT
+622 E
-634 DTSALTRDW
+634 
-643 RAGRSTADAD
+643 
-653 RAVARLRGVVGND
+653 
-666 RREPRIGAEHR
+666 R
-677 DALEPVAPRRE
+677 DALQALIDGRVEPPSASTMAPDDAAGARDGTVETEQASAVERDFVAYGPPRE
-688 EQRVDLRQRT
+688 
-698 LAVQRH
+698 
-704 GFRDAG
+704 
-710 VNAGLER
+710 
-717 REHRDVIERC
+717 
-727 DLGRGSEIVR
+727 
-737 QPDAVA
+737 
-743 MKRAKQPVS
+743 
-752 MVLYPERAHLPV
+752 PER
-764 CRADH
+764 
-769 PALRPA
+769 
-775 DGRLDAVR
+775 
-783 AVVAER
+783 
-789 ETHAA
+789 
-794 GRRERQQMAV
+794 
-804 AQPVPVDRVMHL
+804 
-816 QRQPHPVGG
+816 
-825 AGQVSGR
+825 
-832 IVGGKRAALGGQRGR
+832 
-847 CGKRVLAHRQRDAAR
+847 
-862 TCARLDAVVA
+862 

>member
-7 YSGLLIPFVFAAL
+7 YSGLLIPIAFAVL
-20 VAYQLLMARPATTS
+20 VAFQLLARQPAATS
-34 IPYSD
+34 ISYSD
-39 FHRLVDARLVDDL
+39 FHRLVEARLVDEL
-52 DIGQSSISGVL
+52 EIGQSSISGTL
-63 RMPEAAANLPASDAA
+63 RMPAAGAALPASDAA
-78 AVKKAGPPWRF
+78 EVKELGPPWRF
-89 TTNRVADDR
+89 TTNRVSDEG
-98 LVTELTAAGI
+98 LVAALTHAGI
-108 RYRGVPDSGWLET
+108 RYRGATDTGWIET
-121 LAGWMLP
+121 LAAWIFPLIGFV
-128 VILLVTFWSFMMR
+128 VIWNFMMR
-141 RPGGVRDFS
+141 RPGGMRDLN
-150 GMGKSQARVYV
+150 GMGKSRARVYM
-161 QQETGITFDDI
+161 QKETGITFDDI

-256 QAQQKA
+256 QAQQSA

-342 NGRKQILAVHT
+342 TGRKQILAVHT

-364 AELAQRTPGFVGAD
+364 TELAQRTPGFVGAD

-416 KSRVMNDEE
+416 KSRVMNEQE
-425 KRTIAYHEAG
+425 KRTIAYHESG

-443 VHCDPVKKVSIIPR
+443 AHCDPVKKVSIIPR

-488 LGGRVAEEIAFG
+488 LGGRVAE
-500 DVSTGA
+500 
-506 QNDLERATAL
+506 
-516 ARHMVM
+516 
-522 QYGMSAKLGLATLD
+522 
-536 DATPQGGSPGVWT
+536 
-549 PGDGRC
+549 
-555 SEHTAQLI
+555 
-563 DEEVRALL
+563 
-571 EDAHVRVAATLGE
+571 
-584 HRDALERIAR
+584 
-594 CLLQHESIDHDTLV
+594 
-608 ALITPPDDRDAAPG
+608 
-622 PARADAEPVAAT
+622 
-634 DTSALTRDW
+634 
-643 RAGRSTADAD
+643 
-653 RAVARLRGVVGND
+653 
-666 RREPRIGAEHR
+666 
-677 DALEPVAPRRE
+677 
-688 EQRVDLRQRT
+688 
-698 LAVQRH
+698 
-704 GFRDAG
+704 
-710 VNAGLER
+710 
-717 REHRDVIERC
+717 
-727 DLGRGSEIVR
+727 
-737 QPDAVA
+737 
-743 MKRAKQPVS
+743 
-752 MVLYPERAHLPV
+752 
-764 CRADH
+764 
-769 PALRPA
+769 
-775 DGRLDAVR
+775 
-783 AVVAER
+783 
-789 ETHAA
+789 
-794 GRRERQQMAV
+794 
-804 AQPVPVDRVMHL
+804 
-816 QRQPHPVGG
+816 
-825 AGQVSGR
+825 
-832 IVGGKRAALGGQRGR
+832 
-847 CGKRVLAHRQRDAAR
+847 
-862 TCARLDAVVA
+862 

>member
-1 MKKSFD
+1 MKKPFD
-7 YSGLLIPFVFAAL
+7 YAGLLIPLAFAVL
-20 VAYQLLMARPATTS
+20 VAYQWLMAQPATTTIS
-34 IPYSD
+34 YSD

-52 DIGQSSISGVL
+52 DIGQASISGAL
-63 RMPEAAANLPASDAA
+63 RMPEAGALLPAADAA

-98 LVTELTAAGI
+98 LVAALAAAGI
-108 RYRGVPDSGWLET
+108 RYRGAPDSGWPGAL
-121 LAGWMLP
+121 LAWGLP
-128 VILLVTFWSFMMR
+128 LVVMVLFWSFMMR
-141 RPGGVRDFS
+141 RPGGIRDPGS
-150 GMGKSQARVYV
+150 MGKSQARVYV

-221 AVAGEAAVPFFTI
+221 AVAGEAAVPFFSI

-301 GFQANSGVIIMAATN
+301 GFQANSGVIIVAATN

-332 RHIAIDRPDL
+332 RHIAIDRPDV
-342 NGRKQILAVHT
+342 NGRRQILGVHV
-353 KRVKLAPEVDL
+353 KRVKLADDVDL
-364 AELAQRTPGFVGAD
+364 GELAQRTPGFVGAD

-394 KPAIGMADFD
+394 KAAIGMADFD

-416 KSRVMNDEE
+416 KSRVMNEEE

-536 DATPQGGSPGVWT
+536 DPSARGGSPGVWT

-555 SEHTAQLI
+555 SEHTARLI

-571 EDAHVRVAATLGE
+571 EAAHGRVAATLGE
-584 HRDALERIAR
+584 HRDALDRIAQ
-594 CLLQHESIDHDTLV
+594 CLLQHESIDHDRLAALV
-608 ALITPPDDRDAAPG
+608 AAPDAAGG
-622 PARADAEPVAAT
+622 PSGPVRDTAETTSDA
-634 DTSALTRDW
+634 SA
-643 RAGRSTADAD
+643 
-653 RAVARLRGVVGND
+653 
-666 RREPRIGAEHR
+666 
-677 DALEPVAPRRE
+677 
-688 EQRVDLRQRT
+688 
-698 LAVQRH
+698 
-704 GFRDAG
+704 
-710 VNAGLER
+710 
-717 REHRDVIERC
+717 
-727 DLGRGSEIVR
+727 
-737 QPDAVA
+737 
-743 MKRAKQPVS
+743 
-752 MVLYPERAHLPV
+752 
-764 CRADH
+764 
-769 PALRPA
+769 
-775 DGRLDAVR
+775 
-783 AVVAER
+783 
-789 ETHAA
+789 
-794 GRRERQQMAV
+794 
-804 AQPVPVDRVMHL
+804 
-816 QRQPHPVGG
+816 
-825 AGQVSGR
+825 
-832 IVGGKRAALGGQRGR
+832 
-847 CGKRVLAHRQRDAAR
+847 
-862 TCARLDAVVA
+862 

>member
-1 MKKSFD
+1 MKKTFD
-7 YSGLLIPFVFAAL
+7 YSALLIPIAFGVLIA
-20 VAYQLLMARPATTS
+20 VQLLMRQPEATS
-34 IPYSD
+34 ISYSD

-52 DIGQSSISGVL
+52 EIGQSSISGAL
-63 RMPEAAANLPASDAA
+63 RMPEAGPMLPASDAI

-89 TTNRVADDR
+89 TTSRVADDR
-98 LVTELTAAGI
+98 LVATLTAAGI
-108 RYRGVPDSGWLET
+108 RYRGMPDSSWIET
-121 LAGWMLP
+121 LATWAFP
-128 VILLVTFWSFMMR
+128 VIAFVLVWNFMMR
-141 RPGGVRDFS
+141 RPGGVRDLS
-150 GMGKSQARVYV
+150 GMGKSRARVYV
-161 QQETGITFDDI
+161 QQETGITFSDI

-189 RNPERYQRLGGK
+189 REPERYQRLGGK

-221 AVAGEAAVPFFTI
+221 AVAGEAAVPFFSI

-364 AELAQRTPGFVGAD
+364 AELASRTPGFVGAD

-416 KSRVMNDEE
+416 KSRVMNEQE
-425 KRTIAYHEAG
+425 KRTIAYHESG

-443 VHCDPVKKVSIIPR
+443 AHCDPVKKVSIIPR

-477 KSELLDRLDVL
+477 RSELLDRLDVL

-522 QYGMSAKLGLATLD
+522 QYGMSDKIGLSTFD
-536 DATPQGGSPGVWT
+536 DAASQGRVPGAWT

-584 HRDALERIAR
+584 HRDALERIAQ
-594 CLLQHESIDHDTLV
+594 CLLLHESIDHDMLV
-608 ALITPPDDRDAAPG
+608 ALIAGPDVADEPG
-622 PARADAEPVAAT
+622 RPAEAESAAAT
-634 DTSALTRDW
+634 
-643 RAGRSTADAD
+643 
-653 RAVARLRGVVGND
+653 
-666 RREPRIGAEHR
+666 GAS
-677 DALEPVAPRRE
+677 V
-688 EQRVDLRQRT
+688 
-698 LAVQRH
+698 
-704 GFRDAG
+704 
-710 VNAGLER
+710 
-717 REHRDVIERC
+717 
-727 DLGRGSEIVR
+727 
-737 QPDAVA
+737 
-743 MKRAKQPVS
+743 
-752 MVLYPERAHLPV
+752 
-764 CRADH
+764 
-769 PALRPA
+769 
-775 DGRLDAVR
+775 
-783 AVVAER
+783 
-789 ETHAA
+789 
-794 GRRERQQMAV
+794 
-804 AQPVPVDRVMHL
+804 
-816 QRQPHPVGG
+816 
-825 AGQVSGR
+825 
-832 IVGGKRAALGGQRGR
+832 
-847 CGKRVLAHRQRDAAR
+847 
-862 TCARLDAVVA
+862 